1 MPVVKRS
8 IPFFCALILALCG
21 SYAVAASP
29 PGNTP
34 PSASA
39 ATAVPDPTAPLG
51 PDHPLLQLGP
61 GDQVSMKVFGQPS
74 MDSTMYVADDGSVR
88 VPLAGPVNV
97 AGLSPSE
104 AAERV
109 EAALRSGQFLI
120 DPHVTFSVLQTR
132 SQRVSVI
139 GEVRTPGRFSI
150 ESNTTVLDLIAQAGG
165 TTEKAG
171 DIVYILRANAT
182 GGVDR
187 TEVNV
192 KSLVGDRS
200 TATALLSL
208 QGGDRLYVPPA
219 QNFYIAGEVRTP
231 NTYRLETGMTVIE
244 AIARAGGVTDR
255 GSTRRVEI
263 KRRDT
268 KGGYTVLS
276 AKGADRVQ
284 ADDVITV
291 KERIF

>member
-1 MPVVKRS
+1 
-8 IPFFCALILALCG
+8 
-21 SYAVAASP
+21 
-29 PGNTP
+29 
-34 PSASA
+34 
-39 ATAVPDPTAPLG
+39 
-51 PDHPLLQLGP
+51 
-61 GDQVSMKVFGQPS
+61 MKVFGQPS

-120 DPHVTFSVLQTR
+120 DPHVTFAVLQTR

-139 GEVRTPGRFSI
+139 GEVRTPGRFPI

-192 KSLVGDRS
+192 KSLVGDRN
-200 TATALLSL
+200 TATALLNL

-231 NTYRLETGMTVIE
+231 NTYRLETE
-244 AIARAGGVTDR
+244 
-255 GSTRRVEI
+255 
-263 KRRDT
+263 
-268 KGGYTVLS
+268 
-276 AKGADRVQ
+276 
-284 ADDVITV
+284 
-291 KERIF
+291 